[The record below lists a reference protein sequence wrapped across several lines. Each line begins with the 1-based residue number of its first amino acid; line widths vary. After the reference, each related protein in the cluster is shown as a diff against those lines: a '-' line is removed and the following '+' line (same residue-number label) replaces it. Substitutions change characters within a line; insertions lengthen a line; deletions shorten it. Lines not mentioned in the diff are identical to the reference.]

1 MGDDQRPSSASA
13 RGTDAPGRDPGHG
26 LSAVDA
32 AARLAI
38 DGPNV
43 LPLPPRPAMWRQL
56 AAQMV
61 HFFALLFW
69 VAGALAFVAGLPQL
83 GVAVFF
89 VILLNG
95 LFAFVQERR
104 AEQAAERLRDL
115 LPRRATVVRD
125 GVQVEIPAEDLVA
138 GDEVVLGEGDRISA
152 DLQLGRVHA
161 LAVDTS
167 SLTGESVPAHPGQG
181 ETVYAG
187 SFVVEGEAR
196 AVVVAT
202 GSRTRLAGIAG
213 LTREQR
219 PVPTPLHRE
228 LARISRLIAV
238 AAVTVGV
245 GFFAVALLL
254 GTSASRRLLVRRGC
268 DRRACPGGTPPD
280 GHPLACHRRAADG
293 GASRFGAPSRG
304 GRDARIDHVHLY
316 RQDRHLD
323 AQRNDRRRGVDAG
336 RKRRDPG

>member
-13 RGTDAPGRDPGHG
+13 LGTDAVGTDRGHG
-26 LSAVDA
+26 LSTVEA

-43 LPLPPRPAMWRQL
+43 LPLPPRPPVWRQL

-61 HFFALLFW
+61 HFFAILFW

-89 VILLNG
+89 VIVLNG
-95 LFAFVQERR
+95 LFAFFQERR

-125 GVQVEIPAEDLVA
+125 GVQGEIPAEDLVV
-138 GDEVVLGEGDRISA
+138 GDDVVLGEGDRVSA
-152 DLQLGRVHA
+152 DLRLDRVHA
-161 LAVDTS
+161 LAVDRS
-167 SLTGESVPAHPGQG
+167 SLTGESVPAHPGRG
-181 ETVYAG
+181 ETVHAG

-196 AVVVAT
+196 ATVVAT

-228 LARISRLIAV
+228 LARISRLIAIT
-238 AAVTVGV
+238 AVVVGV

-254 GTSASRRLLVRRGC
+254 GTSASDGILFAVGVTVALVPEGLLPTV
-268 DRRACPGGTPPD
+268 TLS
-280 GHPLACHRRAADG
+280 LAI
-293 GASRFGAPSRG
+293 S
-304 GRDARIDHVHLY
+304 
-316 RQDRHLD
+316 
-323 AQRNDRRRGVDAG
+323 AQRMAAR
-336 RKRRDPG
+336 